1 MEGNQFVHL
10 ASVDEILTGKMKH
23 VEADGNEIL
32 VANVDGKFHALCDR
46 CAHMNAPLSMG
57 NLTGDVVTCPMHG
70 ARFEVKTGKKIA
82 EPTLM
87 PLQGMEPLPKMWQK
101 AMEHS
106 GKLMSNIKT
115 YDQPTHEVKV
125 EGTSVKVKI

>member
-1 MEGNQFVHL
+1 MEKYQFVHL
-10 ASVDEILTGKMKH
+10 ASVDEIPTGKMKH
-23 VEADGNEIL
+23 VETEGNEIL

-57 NLTGDVVTCPMHG
+57 NLNGDAVTCPMHG
-70 ARFEVKTGKKIA
+70 ARFDVKTGKKIA
-82 EPTLM
+82 EPVLI
-87 PLQGMEPLPKMWQK
+87 PSQEMEPLPKTWQK

-115 YDQPTHEVKV
+115 YDQPKHEIKV
-125 EGTSVKVKI
+125 EGNCVKVKI